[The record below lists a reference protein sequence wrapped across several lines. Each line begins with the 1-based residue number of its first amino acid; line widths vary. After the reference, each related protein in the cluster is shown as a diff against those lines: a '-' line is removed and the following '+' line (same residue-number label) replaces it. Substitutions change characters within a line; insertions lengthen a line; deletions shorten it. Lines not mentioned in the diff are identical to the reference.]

1 MKNFLIL
8 SFLLFICLAHSQVS
22 ERKALIIGVSVYSN
36 SEIET
41 LRGVPH
47 DMQSATKIALA
58 MGIPEKNI
66 KYIKNSEATKT
77 NIMAALKEAGEST
90 TEGTRAFVYYSGH
103 GTRYPDP
110 KTGECVDGLLTYDAQ
125 AITNAEFANASRKLT
140 QSSDKVITMIDACF
154 SEGVVGSKSKTRSLD
169 LTQFSPKF
177 QSKSNA
183 ESCKPVNVITRGLLP
198 EVTRLG
204 GLQENFVQITSSR
217 PDEVSYDDATSGG
230 VATQSMRDCLLG
242 KAVDLNGS
250 GAITM
255 GEVEICAQK
264 SVDKMLKSSNVTQH
278 ITVSGSRNL
287 IPVSFKEPP
296 KPEQQLAQVA
306 LPPVIVAP
314 SVPVTP
320 PSAVPPANSPPPAI
334 PIAPPKPIENA
345 KPPVQQVPLQAQP
358 APALVPEPAPVIEP
372 IIASLATLKDIE
384 QQRNPRRSIDVKV
397 NKPTLKIG
405 KDLLDLSIKSKT
417 DGYLYMVL
425 LGSDASS
432 FYLLY
437 PNGLESE
444 NFIKAGQTVKVPKPD
459 WGIKAAGPEGTDRLL
474 VMVSDSPR
482 KLDTLQMAKP
492 TEKAP
497 YTFALNDLGGR
508 SALINYLTGSGID
521 GKSESF
527 GAQLIS
533 IKEVK

>member
-1 MKNFLIL
+1 MKRFLIL
-8 SFLLFICLAHSQVS
+8 FLLVFAGLAFSQVS
-22 ERKALIIGVSVYSN
+22 ERKALIIGVSEYSN
-36 SEIET
+36 PEIEK

-47 DMQSATKIALA
+47 DMQSATKIAVA

-66 KYIKNSEATKT
+66 KYIKNSEATKA
-77 NIMAALKEAGEST
+77 NIMAALKEAGDST

-110 KTGECVDGLLTYDAQ
+110 KTGECIDGLLTYDAQ

-154 SEGVVGSKSKTRSLD
+154 SEGVVGSKSKTRSFD
-169 LTQFSPKF
+169 LAQFSPKF

-183 ESCKPVNVITRGLLP
+183 ESCKPINVLTRGLLP
-198 EVTRLG
+198 AVTRLG

-217 PDEVSYDDATSGG
+217 PDEVSYDDANSGG

-250 GAITM
+250 GAVTM
-255 GEVEICAQK
+255 GEVEICAQ
-264 SVDKMLKSSNVTQH
+264 SAVDKMLKSSNVTQH
-278 ITVSGSRNL
+278 ISVSGSRNL

-296 KPEQQLAQVA
+296 KPEQQLAQNT
-306 LPPVIVAP
+306 PPV
-314 SVPVTP
+314 STP
-320 PSAVPPANSPPPAI
+320 ATPT
-334 PIAPPKPIENA
+334 KPIENA
-345 KPPVQQVPLQAQP
+345 KPPISPAQVEVQTVRP
-358 APALVPEPAPVIEP
+358 PAPVIEP

-384 QQRNPRRSIDVKV
+384 QQRNPRRSIEVKV

-437 PNGLESE
+437 PNGLESD

>member
-1 MKNFLIL
+1 MKRFLIL
-8 SFLLFICLAHSQVS
+8 FLLVFAGFAFSQVS
-22 ERKALIIGVSVYSN
+22 ERKALIIGVSEYSN
-36 SEIET
+36 PEIEK

-47 DMQSATKIALA
+47 DMQSATKIAVA

-66 KYIKNSEATKT
+66 KYIKNSEATKA
-77 NIMAALKEAGEST
+77 NIMAALKEAGDST

-110 KTGECVDGLLTYDAQ
+110 KTGECIDGLLTYDAQ

-169 LTQFSPKF
+169 LAQFSPKF

-183 ESCKPVNVITRGLLP
+183 EACKPVNVITRGLLP

-217 PDEVSYDDATSGG
+217 PDEVSYDDANAGG

-287 IPVSFKEPP
+287 IPVSLKEPP
-296 KPEQQLAQVA
+296 KPEQQLAQNT
-306 LPPVIVAP
+306 PPV
-314 SVPVTP
+314 STP
-320 PSAVPPANSPPPAI
+320 ATPT
-334 PIAPPKPIENA
+334 KPIENA
-345 KPPVQQVPLQAQP
+345 KPPISP
-358 APALVPEPAPVIEP
+358 APVEVQTVRPPAPVIEP
-372 IIASLATLKDIE
+372 IIASLSTLKDIE
-384 QQRNPRRSIDVKV
+384 QQRNPRRSIEVKV
-397 NKPTLKIG
+397 NKPILKIG

-437 PNGLESE
+437 PNGLESD

-497 YTFALNDLGGR
+497 YTFALNNLGGR

>member
-1 MKNFLIL
+1 M
-8 SFLLFICLAHSQVS
+8 S
-22 ERKALIIGVSVYSN
+22 EYSN
-36 SEIET
+36 PEIEK

-47 DMQSATKIALA
+47 DMQSATKIAVA

-66 KYIKNSEATKT
+66 KYIKNSEATKA
-77 NIMAALKEAGEST
+77 NIMAALKEAGDST

-110 KTGECVDGLLTYDAQ
+110 KTGECIDGLLTYDAQ

-154 SEGVVGSKSKTRSLD
+154 SEGVAGSKSKTRSLD
-169 LTQFSPKF
+169 LAQFSPKF

-183 ESCKPVNVITRGLLP
+183 ESCKPINVLTRGLLP
-198 EVTRLG
+198 AVTRLG

-217 PDEVSYDDATSGG
+217 PDEVSYDDANSGG

-250 GAITM
+250 GAVTM
-255 GEVEICAQK
+255 GEVEICAQ
-264 SVDKMLKSSNVTQH
+264 SAVDKMLKSSNVTQH
-278 ITVSGSRNL
+278 ISVSGSRNL

-296 KPEQQLAQVA
+296 KPEQQLAQNT
-306 LPPVIVAP
+306 PPV
-314 SVPVTP
+314 STP
-320 PSAVPPANSPPPAI
+320 ATPT
-334 PIAPPKPIENA
+334 KPIENA
-345 KPPVQQVPLQAQP
+345 KPPISPAQVEVQTVRP
-358 APALVPEPAPVIEP
+358 PAPVIEP

-384 QQRNPRRSIDVKV
+384 QQRNPRRSIEVKV

-437 PNGLESE
+437 PNGLESD

>member
-1 MKNFLIL
+1 MKYLTLSLFLI
-8 SFLLFICLAHSQVS
+8 CGLAFSQVS
-22 ERKALIIGVSVYSN
+22 ERKALIIGVSEYSN
-36 SEIET
+36 PEIEK

-47 DMQSATKIALA
+47 DMQSATKIAVA

-66 KYIKNSEATKT
+66 KYIKNSEATKA
-77 NIMAALKEAGEST
+77 NIMAALKEAGDST

-110 KTGECVDGLLTYDAQ
+110 KTGECIDGLLTYDAQ

-154 SEGVVGSKSKTRSLD
+154 SEGVAGSKSKTRSLD
-169 LTQFSPKF
+169 LAQFSPKF

-183 ESCKPVNVITRGLLP
+183 ESCKPINVLTRGLLP
-198 EVTRLG
+198 AVTRLG

-217 PDEVSYDDATSGG
+217 PDEVSYDDANSGG

-250 GAITM
+250 GAVTM
-255 GEVEICAQK
+255 GEVEICAQ
-264 SVDKMLKSSNVTQH
+264 SAVDKMLKSSNVTQH
-278 ITVSGSRNL
+278 ISVSGSRNL

-296 KPEQQLAQVA
+296 KPEQQLAQNT
-306 LPPVIVAP
+306 PPV
-314 SVPVTP
+314 STP
-320 PSAVPPANSPPPAI
+320 ATPT
-334 PIAPPKPIENA
+334 KPIENA
-345 KPPVQQVPLQAQP
+345 KPPISPAQVEVQTVRP
-358 APALVPEPAPVIEP
+358 PAPVIEP

-384 QQRNPRRSIDVKV
+384 QQRNPRRSIEVKV

-437 PNGLESE
+437 PNGLESD

>member
-22 ERKALIIGVSVYSN
+22 ERKALIIGVSEYSN
-36 SEIET
+36 PEIEK

-47 DMQSATKIALA
+47 DMQSATKIAVA

-66 KYIKNSEATKT
+66 KYIKNSEATKA
-77 NIMAALKEAGEST
+77 NIMAALKEAGDST

-110 KTGECVDGLLTYDAQ
+110 KTGECIDGLLTYDAQ

-154 SEGVVGSKSKTRSLD
+154 SEGVAGSKSKTRSLD
-169 LTQFSPKF
+169 LAQFSPNC

-183 ESCKPVNVITRGLLP
+183 ESCKPINVLTRGLLP

-217 PDEVSYDDATSGG
+217 PDEVSYDDANSGG
-230 VATQSMRDCLLG
+230 VATQSIRDCLLG

-287 IPVSFKEPP
+287 IPVAFKEPP

-306 LPPVIVAP
+306 PPPVIAAP
-314 SVPVTP
+314 SAPVTP
-320 PSAVPPANSPPPAI
+320 PSSVPSANSPPPAS
-334 PIAPPKPIENA
+334 PIAPTKPLENA
-345 KPPVQQVPLQAQP
+345 KPPISP
-358 APALVPEPAPVIEP
+358 APVEVQTVRPPAPVIEP
-372 IIASLATLKDIE
+372 VIASLATLKDIE
-384 QQRNPRRSIDVKV
+384 QQRNPRRSIEVKV

-437 PNGLESE
+437 PNGLESD
-444 NFIKAGQTVKVPKPD
+444 NFIKAGQTVKLPKPD

>member
-1 MKNFLIL
+1 MKRFLIL
-8 SFLLFICLAHSQVS
+8 FLLIFAGFSFSQVS

-110 KTGECVDGLLTYDAQ
+110 KTGECIDGLLTYDSQ

-250 GAITM
+250 GAVTM
-255 GEVEICAQK
+255 GEIEICAQK

-296 KPEQQLAQVA
+296 KPEQQLAQNT
-306 LPPVIVAP
+306 PPV
-314 SVPVTP
+314 STP
-320 PSAVPPANSPPPAI
+320 ATPT
-334 PIAPPKPIENA
+334 KPIENA
-345 KPPVQQVPLQAQP
+345 KPPISP
-358 APALVPEPAPVIEP
+358 APVEVQTVRPPAPVIEP

-384 QQRNPRRSIDVKV
+384 QQRNPRRSIEVKV
-397 NKPTLKIG
+397 NKPILKIG

-437 PNGLESE
+437 PNGLESD

>member
-1 MKNFLIL
+1 MKYLIL
-8 SFLLFICLAHSQVS
+8 SLFLICGLAFSQVS
-22 ERKALIIGVSVYSN
+22 ERKALIIGVSEYSN
-36 SEIET
+36 PEIEK

-47 DMQSATKIALA
+47 DMQSATKIAVA

-66 KYIKNSEATKT
+66 KYIKNSEATKA
-77 NIMAALKEAGEST
+77 NIMAALKEAGDST

-110 KTGECVDGLLTYDAQ
+110 KTGECIDGLLTYDAQ

-154 SEGVVGSKSKTRSLD
+154 SEGVAGSKSKTRSLD
-169 LTQFSPKF
+169 LAQFSPKF

-183 ESCKPVNVITRGLLP
+183 ESCKPINVLTRGLLP

-217 PDEVSYDDATSGG
+217 PDEVSYDDANSGG

-250 GAITM
+250 GAVTM
-255 GEVEICAQK
+255 GEVEICAQ
-264 SVDKMLKSSNVTQH
+264 SAVDKMLKSSNVTQH
-278 ITVSGSRNL
+278 ISVSGSRNL

-296 KPEQQLAQVA
+296 KPEQQLAQNT
-306 LPPVIVAP
+306 PPV
-314 SVPVTP
+314 STP
-320 PSAVPPANSPPPAI
+320 ATPT
-334 PIAPPKPIENA
+334 KPIENA
-345 KPPVQQVPLQAQP
+345 KPPISPAQVEVQTVRP
-358 APALVPEPAPVIEP
+358 PAPVIEP

-384 QQRNPRRSIDVKV
+384 QQRNPRRSIEVKV

-437 PNGLESE
+437 PNGLESD